1 MSIKSIAGADPVIQ
15 EGEYDGFR
23 YQVMNPTST
32 TATLKI
38 FIPEGK
44 SVKAIPGCMFA
55 TSSNIEIKGKIKKT
69 FKAMLGPDDAS
80 YQTLTAKE
88 GEGEGW
94 ILLAP
99 GFYGSITP
107 VPITD
112 EHICVGDDAMLC
124 SIGDIETTSK
134 SQGFKKAMFS
144 GSGLFVKKAKGTGI
158 IFVCAVGSMMT
169 FELADEETVVV
180 DNGHLVTW
188 PAGITYDIKKAS
200 KSWFSSG
207 VSGEGVVA
215 RITGPG
221 VINVQTR
228 NPEEMAEWIYDTK
241 MPPSSG

>member
-15 EGEYDGFR
+15 QGEYDAFR
-23 YQVMNPTST
+23 YEVMSPTST
-32 TATLKI
+32 TSTLKI
-38 FIPEGK
+38 YIPEGQ

-55 TSSNIEIKGKIKKT
+55 TSANIEIKGKLKKT

-80 YQTLTAKE
+80 YQMLTAKE
-88 GEGEGW
+88 GEGW
-94 ILLAP
+94 VLLAP

-107 VPITD
+107 VPITN
-112 EHICVGDDAMLC
+112 EEICVGDDALLC

-134 SQGFKKAMFS
+134 SQEMKKAMFS
-144 GSGLFVKKAKGTGI
+144 GSGLFVKKAKGTGVM
-158 IFVCAVGSMMT
+158 FVCAVGSMMT
-169 FELADEETVVV
+169 FELAAEETVVV

-207 VSGEGVVA
+207 ISGEGVVA

-228 NPEEMAEWIYDTK
+228 NPEEMAEWIYSTK
-241 MPPSSG
+241 MPPTTSG